1 MIHLS
6 VKLRVGM
13 VLGINHNFEKYAM
26 KIYTRKHNEKI
37 VGGLSQAL

>member
-1 MIHLS
+1 MHNLEEGMIHLS

-26 KIYTRKHNEKI
+26 KIYT
-37 VGGLSQAL
+37 